1 MSLGKDNGKSVQGL
15 DISIVKLIPRS
26 ERKVAKKY
34 RQRIEASLRAV
45 GLIEPLIVYPINDSF
60 EILDGSL
67 RYRILLDLGVESV
80 PCLIHSTR
88 DGFTGNRM
96 VNQLSASQEMR
107 MLRKSLEELDE
118 KTIASAL
125 GMQGIGHRLNKGL
138 LEKLHP
144 SVVNAFNANL
154 INLQQPRSTSL
165 FADAPCGTGNCLR
178 RHFVEYG
185 GLIMPKKLWCKER
198 VVAELK
204 QHRQDG
210 PRMHPQLDAAARRHF
225 GSVREALRVAGLPC
239 GKRQPPYFEWSQ
251 ELVIQAIRQRH
262 ENGKCLD
269 CTNQEDPS
277 LYSAGKRLFGNWTAA
292 RAAAGFPRP
301 PREYYSADEVQLRII
316 DLYERELPLTYR
328 SHNDE
333 KLKRSATTPANTT
346 RPTLSSAI
354 GSMATPNRP
363 V

>member
-1 MSLGKDNGKSVQGL
+1 MSLGKDNGESVQGL

-154 INLQQPRSTSL
+154 INLQTAKELVNVKQDRQQEIVQLMESCKDYSTT
-165 FADAPCGTGNCLR
+165 FAR
-178 RHFVEYG
+178 
-185 GLIMPKKLWCKER
+185 GLILKTQAAKRAKSNGTKTPWSQAEEKKSQLLKKLQEAEQQQDFYTGLYRQYTTNLLKLVIYVRSLLSNPEVR
-198 VVAELK
+198 AYLQTHHAELATVF
-204 QHRQDG
+204 DG
-210 PRMHPQLDAAARRHF
+210 
-225 GSVREALRVAGLPC
+225 
-239 GKRQPPYFEWSQ
+239 
-251 ELVIQAIRQRH
+251 I
-262 ENGKCLD
+262 
-269 CTNQEDPS
+269 
-277 LYSAGKRLFGNWTAA
+277 
-292 RAAAGFPRP
+292 
-301 PREYYSADEVQLRII
+301 
-316 DLYERELPLTYR
+316 
-328 SHNDE
+328 
-333 KLKRSATTPANTT
+333 
-346 RPTLSSAI
+346 LSSTEA
-354 GSMATPNRP
+354 
-363 V
+363 

>member
-1 MSLGKDNGKSVQGL
+1 MSLGRDNGKSVQGL

-45 GLIEPLIVYPINDSF
+45 GLIEPLVVYPIDDGY

-80 PCLIHSTR
+80 PCLVHSTR

-144 SVVNAFNANL
+144 NVVGAFNANL
-154 INLQQPRSTSL
+154 INLQTAKELVNVKQDRQQEILQLMESCKDYSTT
-165 FADAPCGTGNCLR
+165 FTR
-178 RHFVEYG
+178 
-185 GLIMPKKLWCKER
+185 GLILKTPAAKRAKANGARTPWSQAEEKKSQLLKKLQE
-198 VVAELK
+198 AEQQQDFYTGLYRQYTTNLLK
-204 QHRQDG
+204 
-210 PRMHPQLDAAARRHF
+210 
-225 GSVREALRVAGLPC
+225 
-239 GKRQPPYFEWSQ
+239 
-251 ELVIQAIRQRH
+251 LVIYVR
-262 ENGKCLD
+262 
-269 CTNQEDPS
+269 S
-277 LYSAGKRLFGNWTAA
+277 LLSNPEV
-292 RAAAGFPRP
+292 RA
-301 PREYYSADEVQLRII
+301 YLQTHHS
-316 DLYERELPLTYR
+316 EL
-328 SHNDE
+328 
-333 KLKRSATTPANTT
+333 ATVFDGI
-346 RPTLSSAI
+346 LSSTEA
-354 GSMATPNRP
+354 
-363 V
+363 

>member
-1 MSLGKDNGKSVQGL
+1 MSLGKDNGESVQGL

-80 PCLIHSTR
+80 PCLVHSTR

-144 SVVNAFNANL
+144 GVVNAFNANL
-154 INLQQPRSTSL
+154 INLQTAKELVNVKQDRQQEILQLMESCKDYSTT
-165 FADAPCGTGNCLR
+165 FAR
-178 RHFVEYG
+178 
-185 GLIMPKKLWCKER
+185 GLILKTPAAKRAKANGARTPWSQAEEKKSQLLKKLQEAEQQQDFYTGLYRQYTTNLLKLVIYVRSLLSNPEVR
-198 VVAELK
+198 GYLQAHHAELATVF
-204 QHRQDG
+204 DG
-210 PRMHPQLDAAARRHF
+210 
-225 GSVREALRVAGLPC
+225 
-239 GKRQPPYFEWSQ
+239 
-251 ELVIQAIRQRH
+251 I
-262 ENGKCLD
+262 
-269 CTNQEDPS
+269 
-277 LYSAGKRLFGNWTAA
+277 
-292 RAAAGFPRP
+292 
-301 PREYYSADEVQLRII
+301 
-316 DLYERELPLTYR
+316 
-328 SHNDE
+328 
-333 KLKRSATTPANTT
+333 
-346 RPTLSSAI
+346 LSSTEA
-354 GSMATPNRP
+354 
-363 V
+363 